1 MKNGIQE
8 YNLSALSMLVY
19 KLALYAVYQNSN
31 TYGVCSPMNSA
42 PREKQQYKTHYHSL
56 FDL

>member
-19 KLALYAVYQNSN
+19 KLALYAVHQNSN

-42 PREKQQYKTHYHSL
+42 PQEKQQYKTHYHYP
-56 FDL
+56 FDS